1 VSGKRRRLGHWLGR
15 RLGHRMGRRTNLCLR
30 GLRGLPQQTRPQ
42 DHSQSQ
48 LLPQQTRPQDH
59 CSQSRP
65 PIAAPT
71 TTVCVGSPPP
81 SPVECERG
89 RSRRR
94 PLRSQRAKMAPAMAR
109 VSYPMVVPV
118 GGCVGAD
125 DDASH
130 YWSHYWNAS
139 SLIIHAR
146 RALNGC
152 AGGGGRILWRM
163 QVLTTAHAS
172 AHHGGGRIL
181 LRSFGACKCSP
192 RRMQVLTTAV
202 AGSFGVSV
210 SVSRQALISN
220 SQTHLETNERSHT
233 NE

>member
-1 VSGKRRRLGHWLGR
+1 
-15 RLGHRMGRRTNLCLR
+15 MT
-30 GLRGLPQQTRPQ
+30 P
-42 DHSQSQ
+42 
-48 LLPQQTRPQDH
+48 
-59 CSQSRP
+59 
-65 PIAAPT
+65 
-71 TTVCVGSPPP
+71 
-81 SPVECERG
+81 
-89 RSRRR
+89 
-94 PLRSQRAKMAPAMAR
+94 
-109 VSYPMVVPV
+109 
-118 GGCVGAD
+118 
-125 DDASH
+125 SH
-130 YWSHYWNAS
+130 YWSHYWSAS

-181 LRSFGACKCSP
+181 WRFC
-192 RRMQVLTTAV
+192 
-202 AGSFGVSV
+202 SV